1 MRWPRCRLCPGE
13 RREEG
18 GCGGKRGLEHKLEPP
33 PPSATHHSR
42 SGPAG
47 GFGSTFFV
55 PDEASLAAGVVT
67 KAKLEAKM
75 AVSLA
80 GRAAE
85 ELLLGAAAVT
95 TGAADDLAAVARIAH
110 FMVASCGMGGPAV
123 GELAWSTGGGGAP
136 DHGESV
142 GAAIDAAVA
151 AKVAAAHAS
160 AERLLTANRPFL
172 EATVDALLERETL
185 DGAELLEL
193 AVACRAVVV

>member
-1 MRWPRCRLCPGE
+1 
-13 RREEG
+13 
-18 GCGGKRGLEHKLEPP
+18 
-33 PPSATHHSR
+33 
-42 SGPAG
+42 
-47 GFGSTFFV
+47 
-55 PDEASLAAGVVT
+55 
-67 KAKLEAKM
+67 M

-95 TGAADDLAAVARIAH
+95 TGAADDLAAVARIAR

-123 GELAWSTGGGGAP
+123 GELAWSGGGGGGAP

-151 AKVAAAHAS
+151 AEVAAAHAT
-160 AERLLTANRPFL
+160 AERLLTANLPFL

-185 DGAELLEL
+185 DGAQLLEL
-193 AVACRAVVV
+193 AAECGAVVV